1 MTEGSDMLNDM
12 YEWGH
17 DRFMGIPQNNTM
29 IETRKTAR
37 QIYAE
42 SFMDDESMKGFM
54 GGTQRFYTDDGE
66 ADQPTKPKVDPGFD
80 EEDDDDAVVEDLD
93 AADAGKVE

>member
-1 MTEGSDMLNDM
+1 
-12 YEWGH
+12 
-17 DRFMGIPQNNTM
+17 
-29 IETRKTAR
+29 
-37 QIYAE
+37 
-42 SFMDDESMKGFM
+42 MKGFM

-93 AADAGKVE
+93 AADAGK